1 MATQVVAVLDELGQ
15 RGDGREVVADVDYAR
30 SSHVSLLTAE
40 WWSATFLL
48 YTRPR
53 YRSVEHCLLSPPL
66 NHYNAHNYYMLS
78 SITIDVTKLRS
89 VPIFCCAVLTG
100 YQPKLKSL
108 LSRSLAYA
116 YIRRPAALFTCT
128 VRYTR
133 RPVAYLRLTRCCYI
147 SRTVDTAPLTYILY
161 ARQPYTGPRCW
172 AQAYVRCAAFYNDDG
187 RTADERKNDCSAQH
201 GAPGPCSRP
210 TMSRLDSDNSVGP
223 LRPSLACC

>member
-1 MATQVVAVLDELGQ
+1 MHITTTCYRQS
-15 RGDGREVVADVDYAR
+15 R
-30 SSHVSLLTAE
+30 STLQN
-40 WWSATFLL
+40 SALF
-48 YTRPR
+48 R
-53 YRSVEHCLLSPPL
+53 
-66 NHYNAHNYYMLS
+66 
-78 SITIDVTKLRS
+78 
-89 VPIFCCAVLTG
+89 CAVLTS

-187 RTADERKNDCSAQH
+187 RTADERKIWLQCTARRAGAVQSADDEQI
-201 GAPGPCSRP
+201 GQRQLRRPPPPVLSVLLSRSS
-210 TMSRLDSDNSVGP
+210 TAGDAVLKSMTWVASF
-223 LRPSLACC
+223 RPSAWLDFLNFLFKSYL